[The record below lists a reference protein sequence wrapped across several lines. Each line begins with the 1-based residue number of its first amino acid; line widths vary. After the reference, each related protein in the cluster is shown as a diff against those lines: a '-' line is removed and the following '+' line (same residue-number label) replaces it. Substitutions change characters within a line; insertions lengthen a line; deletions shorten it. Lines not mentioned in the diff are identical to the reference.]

1 MSELP
6 ASQMALQCSQLAQS
20 QQQFQDLKE
29 KFLVSQ
35 ATVYSLAKQ
44 LKRYKLV
51 LAPSIAM
58 KNPPQM
64 EDDPLEGSST
74 TQWHQVPGN
83 IDASSVAKPKKIK
96 RKLPFSKWF
105 CWTSRSGCRDCDAY
119 HLNILA
125 LERDIY
131 EIGEQTIYEEFK
143 LIEELRKYKALDY
156 RQTEQL
162 AQLKYELRKVRDA
175 SCSVDQH
182 FEVHL
187 PPDDPDNSERQNL
200 QEQLAKG
207 PGLAEQSVSRLSPEN
222 DKHHQDQTDEEVE
235 KAEKSAA
242 PRLSQELLEAKEQK
256 APEDFLDDLYWTL
269 SVQGDLSDYHQPYS
283 SASSSLEN
291 QLTCPALDVA
301 SSTQATCH
309 QGTRSGDLSS
319 HLSKVQASQTQLDLS
334 TMVPSFLRIELDQV
348 FHGGNGPGSQGLS
361 STTCNFTV
369 NVDSDSPLLHYGF
382 LHPQSRRN
390 SLDQTQAVFPTFSGV
405 QSQNQAPK
413 PVLAPSIVM
422 KIPPQMEDD
431 PLEGSSN
438 TQWHQVPGNIDASS
452 VPKPKNIKRKLRF
465 SKWLHWPLRSGCRE
479 CDNYKERLKT
489 LQLDIIN
496 YTEALLEEEL
506 MRTEELREY
515 KALTQSQA
523 EQLAK
528 LQEEIDATKLRNE
541 QLKAHVT
548 SDDPENDKHQDQT
561 DEEGKKAEKSAAPR
575 LSQELLEA
583 KEQEDSEDSLDDFYW
598 ALPVQGDL
606 SDYHQPYSSASS
618 SLENQLMCPAV
629 DVASSTQATC
639 PQGTWSGDLSP
650 RLSKVQASQTQLD
663 PSTLVPSCP
672 QELVLAPSIAMKNP
686 LQMEDDPLEG
696 SSNTQWHQVPGNI
709 DASSVPKPKNI
720 KRKFPFSKWIHW
732 PSRSGCR
739 APSVGM
745 KNAPQLEDDALEGS
759 ADTTQGRQV
768 TGNIH
773 ASSVSKPKNIKRIL
787 PFTLGAVAH
796 TSKPSTLGG
805 RGGKIT
811 RSRDQDHPGQHGK
824 TLSLLEKA
832 KIIPALWRSSVVP
845 ASWDAETEESLRTQ
859 KAEVAVSQDHATVL
873 QPARQS
879 ETPTQEKKIKRKLT
893 FSNWICWPS
902 CSGCRAAVT
911 SVWCPVSHGL
921 PFCQALSVPISSL
934 LFELCSIP
942 SYAVLMVPLM
952 TTGMPGLLVRI
963 KVHSLSCRTQ
973 GFLPGIAH
981 SLQKFTFPSCIPNS
995 IVAFCRE
1002 HGFNTSFT
1010 HRFSS

>member
-1 MSELP
+1 
-6 ASQMALQCSQLAQS
+6 
-20 QQQFQDLKE
+20 
-29 KFLVSQ
+29 
-35 ATVYSLAKQ
+35 
-44 LKRYKLV
+44 
-51 LAPSIAM
+51 M

-64 EDDPLEGSST
+64 EDDLPEGSSN

-119 HLNILA
+119 HLNIQS
-125 LERDIY
+125 LEREIY
-131 EIGEQTIYEEFK
+131 KIGEQTIYEEFK
-143 LIEELRKYKALDY
+143 IIEELRKYKALDY

-187 PPDDPDNSERQNL
+187 PPDDPDNSEHQDVR
-200 QEQLAKG
+200 EQLAKG
-207 PGLAEQSVSRLSPEN
+207 PGLAEQCVSRLSPEN
-222 DKHHQDQTDEEVE
+222 DKHYQDQTEEEGE
-235 KAEKSAA
+235 KAEKSAS

-256 APEDFLDDLYWTL
+256 ASEDSLDDLYWAL
-269 SVQGDLSDYHQPYS
+269 SAQGDLSDYHQPYS

-309 QGTRSGDLSS
+309 QGTWSGDLSP
-319 HLSKVQASQTQLDLS
+319 HLSEVQASQTQLDLS
-334 TMVPSFLRIELDQV
+334 TMVPCFLRIELDEV
-348 FHGGNGPGSQGLS
+348 FHGGNGPASQGLS

-390 SLDQTQAVFPTFSGV
+390 SLAQTQAVFPTFSGV

-413 PVLAPSIVM
+413 LVLAPSIVM

-452 VPKPKNIKRKLRF
+452 VPKPKKIKRKLPF
-465 SKWLHWPLRSGCRE
+465 SKWLRWPLCSGCRE
-479 CDNYKERLKT
+479 CDNYRARLKT

-496 YTEALLEEEL
+496 YTEAILEEEL

-548 SDDPENDKHQDQT
+548 SDDPEKDKHYQDDT
-561 DEEGKKAEKSAAPR
+561 DKEGKKAEKSAAPR

-583 KEQEDSEDSLDDFYW
+583 KEQKASEDSLD
-598 ALPVQGDL
+598 DL

-618 SLENQLMCPAV
+618 SLENQLMCPAL

-639 PQGTWSGDLSP
+639 HQGTWSGDLSH

-663 PSTLVPSCP
+663 LSTLVPSCP
-672 QELVLAPSIAMKNP
+672 RELVLDPSIAMKIP
-686 LQMEDDPLEG
+686 PQMEDDPLEG
-696 SSNTQWHQVPGNI
+696 TSNTQWHQVPGNI
-709 DASSVPKPKNI
+709 DASSVPKPKKI
-720 KRKFPFSKWIHW
+720 KRKLPFSKWLRW
-732 PSRSGCR
+732 PLRSGCR

-773 ASSVSKPKNIKRIL
+773 ASSVSKPKNIKIL

-796 TSKPSTLGG
+796 TSNPSTLGG
-805 RGGKIT
+805 RGGQIT
-811 RSRDQDHPGQHGK
+811 KSRDQDHPGQHGK
-824 TLSLLEKA
+824 TLSLLEKT
-832 KIIPALWRSSVVP
+832 KIIPALWCSSVVP

-873 QPARQS
+873 QPAQQS
-879 ETPTQEKKIKRKLT
+879 ETPNQEKKIKRKLS

-902 CSGCRAAVT
+902 RSGCRGT
-911 SVWCPVSHGL
+911 
-921 PFCQALSVPISSL
+921 
-934 LFELCSIP
+934 
-942 SYAVLMVPLM
+942 
-952 TTGMPGLLVRI
+952 
-963 KVHSLSCRTQ
+963 K
-973 GFLPGIAH
+973 
-981 SLQKFTFPSCIPNS
+981 
-995 IVAFCRE
+995 
-1002 HGFNTSFT
+1002 
-1010 HRFSS
+1010 